1 MKVSINSDDEIIVF
15 LNNSY
20 IEELNFTDR
29 RKTEN
34 YFKSL
39 FQKLSKKYNIEMNG
53 FYNVNVYINK
63 HYGYVIE
70 INIENTDYYTYF
82 GNQIDMKINIIK
94 DNNFLYEIDFLY
106 LEPELLK
113 YCNIYRDGRNLY
125 LKIKENID
133 NILFGKLL
141 EKSNII
147 YGEDS
152 KKIIKESVEV
162 RI

>member
-39 FQKLSKKYNIEMNG
+39 FQKLSKNYDIEMNG

-63 HYGYVIE
+63 HYGYILE

-82 GNQIDMKINIIK
+82 GNQIDMKINLIK

-106 LEPELLK
+106 LEPNLLK
-113 YCNIYRDGRNLY
+113 YCHIYRDGKKLY
-125 LKIKENID
+125 LKIKNDID
-133 NILFGKLL
+133 NLILGELL

-147 YGEDS
+147 YGESS
-152 KKIIKESVEV
+152 KQIIKDSVEV